1 MNFEKAVSKLLTNKY
16 VLYFVTFLAIMNII
30 GYLISG
36 KNQAVLIFI
45 LVGCI
50 MTYFSKN
57 MIVILLTPLVFTAL
71 IVSGIKREGFK
82 LAQPKPSGGANKLAT
97 EETKMAMDR
106 TFDIGS
112 GEESYEGGDAD
123 NSAGGEEVVEDSGD
137 YGGDEG
143 GDEGGDMSEGGPVD
157 ESFEVGRKKGSSRVD
172 YGSTLE
178 AAYEDLNK
186 ALGSD
191 GIKRLTSDTQR
202 LMKQQLE
209 LADAMKGMTPMLKQA
224 QDMLKSLNITELGD
238 ITNMV
243 KQIGG
248 SSILKN

>member
-1 MNFEKAVSKLLTNKY
+1 M
-16 VLYFVTFLAIMNII
+16 
-30 GYLISG
+30 
-36 KNQAVLIFI
+36 
-45 LVGCI
+45 
-50 MTYFSKN
+50 
-57 MIVILLTPLVFTAL
+57 
-71 IVSGIKREGFK
+71 
-82 LAQPKPSGGANKLAT
+82 
-97 EETKMAMDR
+97 
-106 TFDIGS
+106 
-112 GEESYEGGDAD
+112 
-123 NSAGGEEVVEDSGD
+123 
-137 YGGDEG
+137 
-143 GDEGGDMSEGGPVD
+143 
-157 ESFEVGRKKGSSRVD
+157 
-172 YGSTLE
+172 
-178 AAYEDLNK
+178 NK

>member
-1 MNFEKAVSKLLTNKY
+1 
-16 VLYFVTFLAIMNII
+16 
-30 GYLISG
+30 
-36 KNQAVLIFI
+36 
-45 LVGCI
+45 
-50 MTYFSKN
+50 
-57 MIVILLTPLVFTAL
+57 
-71 IVSGIKREGFK
+71 